1 MKLQSVYTS
10 SMVAWVGV
18 ELGTNN
24 NCDVW
29 SIEWFRHGLNSAS
42 VTLDGEVSDVDLVF
56 PSEHLALYK
65 VLLACL
71 AWKFSLETEQCFL
84 G

>member
-18 ELGTNN
+18 ELGTND

-29 SIEWFRHGLNSAS
+29 SMNDFIM
-42 VTLDGEVSDVDLVF
+42 V
-56 PSEHLALYK
+56 
-65 VLLACL
+65 
-71 AWKFSLETEQCFL
+71 
-84 G
+84 

>member
-18 ELGTNN
+18 ELETNN

-29 SIEWFRHGLNSAS
+29 SIEWFHHGLNSAS
-42 VTLDGEVSDVDLVF
+42 VILHREVSDVDLIF
-56 PSEHLALYK
+56 SSEHWG
-65 VLLACL
+65 VNRSAC
-71 AWKFSLETEQCFL
+71 
-84 G
+84 